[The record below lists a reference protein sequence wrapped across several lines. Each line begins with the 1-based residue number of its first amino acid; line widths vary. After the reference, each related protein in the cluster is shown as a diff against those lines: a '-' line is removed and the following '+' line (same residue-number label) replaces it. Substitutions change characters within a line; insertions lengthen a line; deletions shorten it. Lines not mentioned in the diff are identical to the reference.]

1 MPSSD
6 SFEKA
11 LDGVGRVEIETRW
24 RRAVFEK
31 EEMERTLTIAQAAGT
46 KLHDENVW
54 LKNNFRV
61 LKTLLENGSVDR
73 AIDLCATVLAPLSAE
88 ELPGNED
95 HR

>member
-31 EEMERTLTIAQAAGT
+31 EKMEKTLTAAQEKGT
-46 KLHDENVW
+46 ELHNENVW

-73 AIDLCATVLAPLSAE
+73 AIDLCTAVLAQPE
-88 ELPGNED
+88 ELPKNED